1 MADKKISALTATATS
16 VAADYAHII
25 QDTGTVPVNKRITVG
40 NLFSLANVETL
51 VAADFAAVT
60 VSTSTQALDGKRL
73 FLCTGTASQACVAT
87 MTAGDYIGQTIT
99 IILVAT
105 VPTTFKVTPANF
117 LDHTGGSN
125 TKILIPA
132 VGSNATLFWTGSN
145 WIVTSLVGNAVTGT

>member
-1 MADKKISALTATATS
+1 MADKKISALTAATVS

-25 QDTGTVPVNKRITVG
+25 QDTGTTPVNKRITVG

>member
-1 MADKKISALTATATS
+1 MADKKISALTAATVS

-25 QDTGTVPVNKRITVG
+25 QDTGTTPVNKRITVG
-40 NLFSLANVETL
+40 NLFSLANVDTL
-51 VAADFAAVT
+51 VAADYAAVT

-87 MTAGDYIGQTIT
+87 MTAGDYIGQIIT

>member
-1 MADKKISALTATATS
+1 MADKKISALTAATTA

-25 QDTGTVPVNKRITVG
+25 QDTGPTPVNKRITVG
-40 NLFSLANVETL
+40 NLFSLANVDTL
-51 VAADFAAVT
+51 VAADYAAVT

-105 VPTTFKVTPANF
+105 VPTNFKVTPANF
-117 LDHTGGSN
+117 LDHSGGSN